1 MSETLA
7 PASSAAAGPVKV
19 FGHHICG
26 RSVPSASGRLI
37 DVHAPATGAVIARI
51 ADGSAED
58 VEEAV
63 AAAKTALRS
72 PQWSSMSPR
81 ERGKLVIHLADLME
95 RHLDELFHLETLN
108 NGRPLRETR
117 SQISR
122 APDLFR
128 YNAALAI
135 ARRDHVI
142 PVEGPYFA
150 FTKRLPVGV
159 VANISP
165 FNHPLLIA
173 CRNIAPTLASG
184 CTTVVKPSEYTPLTV
199 LRLAEIFEAGGLP
212 PGVLNVVTGY
222 GATAGKALVENPGI
236 NKLVLT
242 GGTESGR
249 LAGAAAARN
258 FAHQTLE
265 LGGKTPVL
273 VFGDYDVDKAVDFA
287 LFGAFVGAGQ
297 TCVCAA
303 RHIVHRSIYAEFVA
317 KLAARANALRVG
329 DPFDPGTQI
338 GPLISQR
345 QRERVLQFVEIG
357 KAEGARLVAGGYVP
371 DEPALSGGFFV
382 RPTVFADVD
391 NQMQI
396 ATEEVFGPFTVVIP
410 FDTEEEAVRIAN
422 DTPYGLGSA
431 IRTNDI
437 TRALRLVDQID
448 AGIVWINDHHRID
461 PASPWGGVKLSGTG
475 REYGEEAFNA
485 YFTTKAVMAR
495 TSDQRFD
502 WFADADA
509 PQRLN

>member
-1 MSETLA
+1 MSETRA
-7 PASSAAAGPVKV
+7 PTAAADTVKV
-19 FGHHICG
+19 FGHHING
-26 RSVPSASGRLI
+26 RSVPSASGGLI

-51 ADGSAED
+51 ADGGPQE
-58 VEEAV
+58 VEQAV
-63 AAAKTALRS
+63 AAARTALNS
-72 PQWSSMSPR
+72 PDWAAMSPR
-81 ERGKLVIHLADLME
+81 ERGKLVIHLAELME
-95 RHLDELFHLETLN
+95 RNLDELFHLETLN

-135 ARRDHVI
+135 ARRDDVI
-142 PVEGPYFA
+142 PVEGPYFT
-150 FTKRLPVGV
+150 FTKRLPIGV

-199 LRLAEIFEAGGLP
+199 LRLAEIFEDGGLP
-212 PGVLNVVTGY
+212 PGVLNVVTGF

-249 LAGAAAARN
+249 LAGAAAASN

-273 VFGDYDVDKAVDFA
+273 VFGDYDVDRAVDFA

-303 RHIVHRSIYAEFVA
+303 RHIVHRSIYAAFVE

-329 DPFDPGTQI
+329 DPFDPATQV
-338 GPLISQR
+338 GPVISEKQR
-345 QRERVLQFVEIG
+345 QRVLRFVEAG
-357 KAEGARLVAGGYVP
+357 KVEGARLVAGGTVP
-371 DEPALSGGFFV
+371 DDPALAGGFFV
-382 RPTVFADVD
+382 RPTVFADVT

-396 ATEEVFGPFTVVIP
+396 AREEVFGPFTVVIP
-410 FDTEEEAVRIAN
+410 FDTEEEAIEIAN
-422 DTPYGLGSA
+422 DTPYGLGAA

-437 TRALRLVDQID
+437 TRALRLVDRID

-485 YFTTKAVMAR
+485 YFTTKAVMVR
-495 TSDQRFD
+495 TSEQRFD